1 MNAYYRHIGHML
13 CFNTEPAAKYK
24 VILEGSRFEDLTEFH
39 LNALARILFDDLTLT
54 HNAVQWVAK

>member
-24 VILEGSRFEDLTEFH
+24 VILEGSRFEDLTED
-39 LNALARILFDDLTLT
+39 AVARILFDDLTLT
-54 HNAVQWVAK
+54 HNVVQWVAK